1 MPTERQTDFIIAE
14 LLKSAGINFFPN
26 GSNIFEI
33 QNALATYSKFKF
45 QKKIIAFGCSG
56 TDYKKILIR

>member
-45 QKKIIAFGCSG
+45 QKKLSRSVVQVQII
-56 TDYKKILIR
+56 KKF